1 MKPGW
6 RFNLIASALWL
17 AAAAVSVVLALLIGG
32 CASLGDKAPHR
43 VVGSGQVVAAPA
55 GHVQFCRDNPTHAA
69 CPREV
74 SK

>member
-1 MKPGW
+1 MKKGW
-6 RFNLIASALWL
+6 RMNLLTAGMWL
-17 AAAAVSVVLALLIGG
+17 IAAAVSVMLALLIGG
-32 CASLGDKAPHR
+32 CASFGDKAPHR

-74 SK
+74 RP